1 MRLTLSTLLAIL
13 LILAPR
19 VYAMSIAP
27 KDPPKPPPSSVETG
41 VKTSTIILSCPT
53 NIADASAMC
62 NALEAALQSH
72 APGHEI
78 LRSNRAPDIGELA
91 IMLHITRADK
101 YAVEGYLEWRRNSG
115 ATQSGPPV
123 TLGVTD
129 APLTIAMFGQFTS
142 GLIKVSK
149 LPIH

>member
-1 MRLTLSTLLAIL
+1 
-13 LILAPR
+13 
-19 VYAMSIAP
+19 
-27 KDPPKPPPSSVETG
+27 
-41 VKTSTIILSCPT
+41 
-53 NIADASAMC
+53 MC

-72 APGHEI
+72 APGHVI
-78 LRSNRAPDIGELA
+78 LRGNRAPGVGELA

-101 YAVEGYLEWRRNSG
+101 YAIEGFMEWRRNSG

-129 APLTIAMFGQFTS
+129 APLTIAMFDRFTS
-142 GLIKVSK
+142 GLIEVSK